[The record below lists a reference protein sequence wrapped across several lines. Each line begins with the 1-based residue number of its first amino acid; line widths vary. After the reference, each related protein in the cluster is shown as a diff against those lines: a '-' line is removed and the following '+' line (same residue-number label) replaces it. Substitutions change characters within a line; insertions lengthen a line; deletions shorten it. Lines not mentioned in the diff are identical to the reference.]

1 MESSEDYY
9 ALLNLSTTATT
20 AQVKT
25 AFKSISMFHPD
36 KLQSASQRL
45 ATGEQRQH
53 FERYRANYHEE
64 WVKINRAKT
73 VLMDPI
79 LRSIYDE
86 FGFEG
91 LEFAETTVLK
101 QTKRRR
107 GGVGGGGGQQ
117 TASSHT
123 TEVGFHTPASIR
135 IMQNVRNALQIRN
148 QNELVARLSTHSSI
162 QMDVNLEHVFD
173 SNEFAALPES
183 WSESFSLFSSLLDS
197 LDVPQLVMQT
207 GVGGQWSPTDQL
219 TLSSYVVTRDG
230 LGFGD
235 LQLNWHHVFQP
246 STMWMSTNVALPFSK
261 MMSCD
266 VTRVVDADNDHQVS
280 LGGSIRRGETGLS
293 LSTTRKV
300 QACGSEEQGPWRPG
314 KFLSFRFS
322 SLRSTFCPDTRPS
335 SVEFRV
341 RPS

>member
-1 MESSEDYY
+1 
-9 ALLNLSTTATT
+9 
-20 AQVKT
+20 
-25 AFKSISMFHPD
+25 
-36 KLQSASQRL
+36 
-45 ATGEQRQH
+45 
-53 FERYRANYHEE
+53 
-64 WVKINRAKT
+64 
-73 VLMDPI
+73 
-79 LRSIYDE
+79 
-86 FGFEG
+86 
-91 LEFAETTVLK
+91 
-101 QTKRRR
+101 
-107 GGVGGGGGQQ
+107 
-117 TASSHT
+117 
-123 TEVGFHTPASIR
+123 
-135 IMQNVRNALQIRN
+135 
-148 QNELVARLSTHSSI
+148 
-162 QMDVNLEHVFD
+162 MDVNLEHVFD

-300 QACGSEEQGPWRPG
+300 GEHYTASIGWKIGREGG
-314 KFLSFRFS
+314 VSF
-322 SLRSTFCPDTRPS
+322 SLRHKNEANRSNTNYELYASDMETGGNAGI
-335 SVEFRV
+335 RV
-341 RPS
+341 TYKKSFARQNIYSEDWIQTGCG

>member
-1 MESSEDYY
+1 MEPNNSSEDYY

-36 KLQSASQRL
+36 KLQSASHRL
-45 ATGEQRQH
+45 ATREERQH
-53 FERYRANYHEE
+53 FERHRANYHEE

-86 FGFEG
+86 FGFDG
-91 LEFAETTVLK
+91 LSFAETTVLK

-107 GGVGGGGGQQ
+107 HGEQ
-117 TASSHT
+117 TASGSHT

-173 SNEFAALPES
+173 SNEFATLPES
-183 WSESFSLFSSLLDS
+183 WSESFSLFSSL
-197 LDVPQLVMQT
+197 
-207 GVGGQWSPTDQL
+207 
-219 TLSSYVVTRDG
+219 
-230 LGFGD
+230 
-235 LQLNWHHVFQP
+235 N
-246 STMWMSTNVALPFSK
+246 
-261 MMSCD
+261 
-266 VTRVVDADNDHQVS
+266 
-280 LGGSIRRGETGLS
+280 
-293 LSTTRKV
+293 
-300 QACGSEEQGPWRPG
+300 
-314 KFLSFRFS
+314 
-322 SLRSTFCPDTRPS
+322 
-335 SVEFRV
+335 
-341 RPS
+341 